1 MKAYMTGN
9 KKQKNKQGF
18 TLFYALLVA
27 SLALAIGAS
36 IFDITLREI
45 DLSNAAT
52 QSQYAVYVADSG
64 AECALYWD
72 SKYVNAGTNNN
83 GGSNSAFATSSTD
96 AQFAI
101 SGTICNGVDVAVV
114 GTPPSPV
121 VIPQTAGNG
130 WTAWN
135 IATGPSAATTTF
147 AVIGTTYKN
156 QTPCAVVYVA
166 KVGNPAVTTVTS
178 HGYNTCVAG
187 PLQLERVFQVSY

>member
-1 MKAYMTGN
+1 M
-9 KKQKNKQGF
+9 
-18 TLFYALLVA
+18 FYALLVS

-72 SKYVNAGTNNN
+72 SKYSGN
-83 GGSNSAFATSSTD
+83 GGSAFATSSAD
-96 AQFAI
+96 GQFAT
-101 SGTICNGVDVAVV
+101 SGVVCNGVDVAAAAVAA
-114 GTPPSPV
+114 TPTTW
-121 VIPQTAGNG
+121 PQSTTA
-130 WTAWN
+130 
-135 IATGPSAATTTF
+135 SAATTTF
-147 AVIGTTYKN
+147 TIAGVPIVKN
-156 QTPCAVVYVA
+156 GQTIQTPCALVSIS
-166 KVGNPAVTTVTS
+166 KLGNPSVTTVTS

>member
-1 MKAYMTGN
+1 M
-9 KKQKNKQGF
+9 
-18 TLFYALLVA
+18 FYALLVA

-72 SKYVNAGTNNN
+72 SKCTIAGCNT
-83 GGSNSAFATSSTD
+83 GSSAFATSSASAVTP
-96 AQFAI
+96 ANSNF
-101 SGTICNGVDVAVV
+101 ICGNVDITSAAANWTVTSAA
-114 GTPPSPV
+114 GPPG
-121 VIPQTAGNG
+121 Q
-130 WTAWN
+130 
-135 IATGPSAATTTF
+135 ATTTF
-147 AVIGTTYKN
+147 TINGTQYKN
-156 QTPCAVVYVA
+156 QTPCAIVYVS
-166 KVGNPAVTTVTS
+166 KVGNPAKTTVTS